1 MGLHLPGSRAKNA
14 QPGAMNSA
22 GPSIGVHATVMV
34 ESKEEAAI
42 PPTVRRLLLLGL
54 VVGRILFLFLV
65 FTGLRLSR
73 VRPSHSS

>member
-34 ESKEEAAI
+34 ESKEAAI

-54 VVGRILFLFLV
+54 VVGRILFLV

-73 VRPSHSS
+73 VRP

>member
-54 VVGRILFLFLV
+54 VVGRILFLA
-65 FTGLRLSR
+65 FTGLQLSR

>member
-34 ESKEEAAI
+34 ESKEAAI

-54 VVGRILFLFLV
+54 VVGRILFLA
-65 FTGLRLSR
+65 FTGLQLSR

>member
-34 ESKEEAAI
+34 ESKEAAI

-54 VVGRILFLFLV
+54 VVGRILFLA
-65 FTGLRLSR
+65 FTGLRLSQ